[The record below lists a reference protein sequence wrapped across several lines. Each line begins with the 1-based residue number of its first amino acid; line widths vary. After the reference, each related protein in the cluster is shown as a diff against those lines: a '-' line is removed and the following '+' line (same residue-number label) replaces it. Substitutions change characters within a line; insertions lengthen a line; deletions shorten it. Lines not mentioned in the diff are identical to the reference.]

1 MNSQVRIEPGE
12 TFVFRQYMITDE
24 LSNTEAAA
32 GTWASEVDLD
42 LLTYN
47 DFENGRT
54 ITIYSNDQYFGAVAS
69 EQGAGTTTSCGQ
81 GTSKCIG
88 SSTPKSGSK
97 AFFSI
102 TCGSASYFGPNQY
115 YFSPDR
121 DTPNDTI
128 RPYACTNNIW
138 SRTSWKMLGF
148 FPLNDNVCKSLENSE
163 YDLDFCTTEV
173 SVLC

>member
-1 MNSQVRIEPGE
+1 MNSQVRIAPGE

-69 EQGAGTTTSCGQ
+69 EKGA
-81 GTSKCIG
+81 
-88 SSTPKSGSK
+88 
-97 AFFSI
+97 
-102 TCGSASYFGPNQY
+102 
-115 YFSPDR
+115 
-121 DTPNDTI
+121 
-128 RPYACTNNIW
+128 
-138 SRTSWKMLGF
+138 
-148 FPLNDNVCKSLENSE
+148 
-163 YDLDFCTTEV
+163 
-173 SVLC
+173 